1 MHSRLGPSQVETRGF
16 HYLQITQRPSAS
28 RISPWRPEFHHGGGG
43 EGEQTILSSLAARTP
58 SGPRILPT
66 WAVVCQSQCRKRQAV
81 LRPPRTALLGDAPR
95 SCALCVCAA
104 SLHPQQLLSLFAPLA
119 QLGLGT
125 PPPPTPQAA
134 HPLQLKPLK
143 HNGQQRGGR
152 KGDQPAGTAP
162 PRRDARFRPA
172 AGGKSPCLSFSGEIA
187 TGILVPKLQH
197 NFP

>member
-1 MHSRLGPSQVETRGF
+1 MGCCLSVTVPEKAGCAPSTAHRAPG
-16 HYLQITQRPSAS
+16 RRSAELRS
-28 RISPWRPEFHHGGGG
+28 VRVRSF
-43 EGEQTILSSLAARTP
+43 LASSAAP
-58 SGPRILPT
+58 LPLCPVSSAGPR
-66 WAVVCQSQCRKRQAV
+66 
-81 LRPPRTALLGDAPR
+81 D
-95 SCALCVCAA
+95 
-104 SLHPQQLLSLFAPLA
+104 
-119 QLGLGT
+119 

-143 HNGQQRGGR
+143 HNCQQRGGR